1 MDCDDE
7 RLLARLSQLE
17 ARLES
22 LGNTLAAQDQRR
34 CIYLGHDRLLI
45 ESRTGL
51 RLYLDTRDI
60 VLTPLLALKGDWEP
74 EVTHALRRVIRPEMT
89 FIDVG
94 ANVGYFTLI
103 AAQILHGNGQIHS
116 FEADPQMHQLLVDNI
131 NLNWFF
137 EGVHAHQKAV
147 YSEETSLRFHK
158 RLKYQANSSI
168 AELTA
173 DELASI
179 NDVSESF
186 EVEALR
192 LDHYIEQASVPR
204 VDVIKIDVE
213 GAEPRVFQG
222 MAQTIENNPDL
233 RIICEWS
240 PSQLYQTG
248 SSPTEFLT
256 ILRDYGFLIRTVEAP
271 ETILEPERLLDMSH
285 NNLLLSR

>member
-7 RLLARLSQLE
+7 LLLARLSQLE

-74 EVTHALRRVIRPEMT
+74 EVTHALRRVIRPGMT

-147 YSEETSLRFHK
+147 YSEETNLRFHK

-192 LDHYIEQASVPR
+192 LDHYIEQAAAGR

-248 SSPTEFLT
+248 SSPTEFLA